1 MASITPSVGTPLPSD
16 DQLTE
21 KEENELID
29 REYKALVNDYLNSN
43 HRRKVA
49 IIDKAFNL
57 ARKAHEGVRRRSGEP
72 YILHPLAVA
81 RIVCHEMGLGST
93 SICCALLHDV
103 VEDTEYS
110 TEDIRALFGDKIASI
125 VEGLTKISREMLP
138 DKVESAQAENFRKLI
153 LTMNDDIRVILIKIA
168 DRLHNMRT
176 LGAMPRNKQLKIA
189 GETLF
194 IYAPI
199 AHRLGLFA
207 IKSELEE
214 LSFKI
219 EHPEE
224 HQYIIDKIAST
235 EQQRQHV
242 FERFCE
248 PLYKA
253 FEKINL
259 HYDMKARVKSSYSIW
274 RKMQEK
280 KIPFEEVYDLFAI
293 RIVFESDPDITD
305 KNRCWQIYSI
315 ITDIY
320 LVKTDRIRDWVSN
333 PKSNGYRAL
342 HLTVMGPDGNWVE
355 VQIRSDKMD
364 DIAERGFAAHWKYK
378 SQNVEED
385 SELEKWIETI
395 REVLE
400 NPTPDSLDFLDTI
413 KLNLFSEEIRVF
425 TPKGDTIVLPQ
436 GATAL
441 DFAYAIHEEV
451 GMHCIG
457 AKVNHKLVPF
467 SVPLQNGDQISII
480 TSAKQVPSPEWRGF
494 VTTAKARSLVDAFLR
509 KQRREQI
516 AKGESMVVK
525 LFEKDGKRVTPNEL
539 DRVANYYNF
548 HKREDFFY
556 AVGGG
561 SITLPN
567 SFKKLVHEGDGN
579 NFFSRL
585 FRTGRGKSFDQDAS
599 QGGDASKINTR
610 VPYLLKEHDFKTNY
624 IIAPCCRPIYG
635 DETIGFIDDQ
645 GKVEIHKRS
654 CPEAIR
660 LKSSFGDRIVETI
673 WSDHPQSTFDAKIEI
688 QGIDSTGILNIVIQ
702 NITEDFLIPITDVQL
717 HAHDGVFG
725 GTIQLKVRDVATV
738 RRVCEALRK
747 NPSISTVNRI

>member
-1 MASITPSVGTPLPSD
+1 MSKDYPADTPNSSKEI
-16 DQLTE
+16 LTE
-21 KEENELID
+21 TEEAALIE
-29 REYKALVNDYLNSN
+29 REYKELVQDYLNSN

-72 YILHPLAVA
+72 YILHPIAVA

-93 SICCALLHDV
+93 SICSALLHDV

-110 TEDIRALFGDKIASI
+110 TEDIKALFGDKIASI

-138 DKVESAQAENFRKLI
+138 EKVESAQAENFRKLI

-207 IKSELEE
+207 IKTELEE

-219 EHPEE
+219 EHPEA
-224 HQYIIDKIAST
+224 HQYIVDKITST
-235 EQQRQHV
+235 EQQRQRI
-242 FERFCE
+242 FDRFCE

-259 HYDMKARVKSSYSIW
+259 QFDMKARVKSSYSIW

-293 RIVFESDPDITD
+293 RIVFESDPDISD

-342 HLTVMGPDGNWVE
+342 HLTVMGPDGSWVE
-355 VQIRSDKMD
+355 VQIRSEKMD

-378 SQNVEED
+378 AQNVEED

-413 KLNLFSEEIRVF
+413 KLNLFSDEIRVF

-480 TSAKQVPSPEWRGF
+480 TSAKQFPSPEWRDF
-494 VTTAKARSLVDAFLR
+494 ATTAKARSKIDAFLR
-509 KQRREQI
+509 RQRREQI
-516 AKGESMVVK
+516 AKGEMMVVN
-525 LFEKDGKRVTPNEL
+525 LFEKDGKTVTPNEL

-548 HKREDFFY
+548 HKREDFFF
-556 AVGGG
+556 AVGDGA
-561 SITLPN
+561 IILPN

-579 NFFSRL
+579 NFFTRL
-585 FRTGRGKSFDQDAS
+585 FRSNKSKALPK
-599 QGGDASKINTR
+599 GDNAGDKKIPKVNTR
-610 VPYLLKEHDFKTNY
+610 TPYLLQEHDFKTNY
-624 IIAPCCRPIYG
+624 RIAQCCRPIYG
-635 DETIGFIDDQ
+635 DETIGFIDDK
-645 GKVEIHKRS
+645 GEVEIHKRS
-654 CPEAIR
+654 CREAIR

-702 NITEDFLIPITDVQL
+702 NITEDFLIPITDVRL
-717 HAHDGVFG
+717 HAHDGIFE

-738 RRVCEALRK
+738 QRVCDALRN
-747 NPSISTVNRI
+747 NPSISTVTRV